1 MSSAD
6 LSRIKPLLIDYVA
19 KNSNILEFQWNPH
32 VTNLR
37 LLFDPYEPSE
47 KDRTAH
53 YFLQV
58 AAIDT
63 AELVSR
69 SENARALMIFL
80 HRTLGQDL
88 FKNRNVETFHEI
100 VQKANSF

>member
-19 KNSNILEFQWNPH
+19 KSSDIFEFQWDPH

-37 LLFDPYEPSE
+37 LLFDPYVPSE
-47 KDRTAH
+47 KDRSAH

-69 SENARALMIFL
+69 SENARARVNNFL
-80 HRTLGQDL
+80 GNLY
-88 FKNRNVETFHEI
+88 
-100 VQKANSF
+100 